1 MASAFSLKKLFGKT
15 AQNWSGPRDV
25 EVGMRY
31 RQTRQ
36 MGSIWIVIRTVK
48 PLGNELPHVMI
59 AREGYLDETR
69 VISVS
74 ALRDRNFY
82 RYVPPE
88 DPPVE
93 EDAGDGP
100 TPSL

>member
-1 MASAFSLKKLFGKT
+1 MAAKFSLRKLFSNDGHG
-15 AQNWSGPRDV
+15 WSGPKDIR
-25 EVGMRY
+25 VGMRY

-36 MGSIWIVIRTVK
+36 MGSVWIVIRTVK

-82 RYVPPE
+82 RFIPPE
-88 DPPVE
+88 DPP
-93 EDAGDGP
+93 EDQGP

>member
-1 MASAFSLKKLFGKT
+1 MAGNFSLRKLFSSDS
-15 AQNWSGPRDV
+15 WSGPREI

-36 MGSIWIVIRTVK
+36 MGSVWVVIRTVK

-59 AREGYLDETR
+59 AREGYMDETR

-82 RYVPPE
+82 RYIPPDDTPPPE
-88 DPPVE
+88 D
-93 EDAGDGP
+93 ANAP
-100 TPSL
+100 TPGM

>member
-1 MASAFSLKKLFGKT
+1 MASGFSLKKLFGKT
-15 AQNWSGPRDV
+15 AQNWSGPRDIK
-25 EVGMRY
+25 VGMRY

-36 MGSIWIVIRTVK
+36 MGSIWVVIRTVK

-59 AREGYLDETR
+59 AREGYMDETR

-82 RYVPPE
+82 RFVPTEEIQPE
-88 DPPVE
+88 EP
-93 EDAGDGP
+93 GTGP